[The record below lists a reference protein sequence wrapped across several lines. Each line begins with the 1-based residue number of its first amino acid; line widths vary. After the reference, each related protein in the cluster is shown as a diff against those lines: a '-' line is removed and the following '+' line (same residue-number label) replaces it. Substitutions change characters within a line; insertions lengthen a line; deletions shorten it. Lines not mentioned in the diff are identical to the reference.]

1 MNLEKGTVVK
11 SLCGRDKNKYFYVLD
26 KQGDYVLYCDGCVRK
41 LEKPKRK
48 KVKHVLV
55 TQVKL
60 QTETL
65 QVNKHI
71 YKALKSLCLEEE

>member
-1 MNLEKGTVVK
+1 MNLEKGMVIK
-11 SLCGRDKNKYFYVLD
+11 SLCGKDKNKYFCVLD

-48 KVKHVLV
+48 KLKHVQV
-55 TQVKL
+55 TRVKL

-71 YKALKSLCLEEE
+71 KKALKRLNIVEE

>member
-26 KQGDYVLYCDGCVRK
+26 KQGDYVLYCDGCVRR

-48 KVKHVLV
+48 KIKHVQV
-55 TQVKL
+55 TRVKL
-60 QTETL
+60 QTEIL

-71 YKALKSLCLEEE
+71 KKALTSLNIVEE

>member
-26 KQGDYVLYCDGCVRK
+26 KQGDYVLYCDGCVRR

-48 KVKHVLV
+48 KIKHVQV
-55 TQVKL
+55 TRVKL
-60 QTETL
+60 QTEIL

-71 YKALKSLCLEEE
+71 KKALTGLNIVEE

>member
-26 KQGDYVLYCDGCVRK
+26 KQGDYVLYCDGCVRR

-48 KVKHVLV
+48 KLKHVEV
-55 TQVKL
+55 TRVKL
-60 QTETL
+60 QTEIL

-71 YKALKSLCLEEE
+71 KKALTSLNIVEE

>member
-11 SLCGRDKNKYFYVLD
+11 SLCGKDKNKYFCVLD
-26 KQGDYVLYCDGCVRK
+26 KQGDYVLYYDGCVRR

-48 KVKHVLV
+48 KIKHVQV
-55 TQVKL
+55 TRVKL
-60 QTETL
+60 QTEIL

-71 YKALKSLCLEEE
+71 KKALTGLNIVEE

>member
-1 MNLEKGTVVK
+1 MNLERGTVVK
-11 SLCGRDKNKYFYVLD
+11 SLCGKDKNNLFCVLD
-26 KQGDYVLYCDGCVRK
+26 KQEDYVLYCDGCVRK

-48 KVKHVLV
+48 KLKHVQV
-55 TQVKL
+55 TRVKL

-71 YKALKSLCLEEE
+71 KKALKSLNIVEE

>member
-1 MNLEKGTVVK
+1 MNLEIGTVVK
-11 SLCGRDKNKYFYVLD
+11 SLNGRDKNKYFCVID
-26 KQGDYVLYCDGCVRK
+26 KQGDYVLYCNGCARK

-48 KVKHVLV
+48 KVKHIQV
-55 TQVKL
+55 TPIKL

-71 YKALKSLCLEEE
+71 KKALMGLNIVEE

>member
-1 MNLEKGTVVK
+1 MNLERGTVVK
-11 SLCGRDKNKYFYVLD
+11 SLCGKDKNNLFCVLD

-48 KVKHVLV
+48 KLKHVQV
-55 TQVKL
+55 TRVKL

-71 YKALKSLCLEEE
+71 KKALKSLNIVEE

>member
-1 MNLEKGTVVK
+1 MNLERGTVVK
-11 SLCGRDKNKYFYVLD
+11 SLNGRDKNKYFCVLD

-48 KVKHVLV
+48 KIKHVEV
-55 TQVKL
+55 TRVKL
-60 QTETL
+60 QTEAL

-71 YKALKSLCLEEE
+71 KKALRSLNIVEE